1 MNYSEQITAT
11 DEQAAEHI
19 AILAMDFGGASPEA
33 VTIAVNDAWLEST
46 GNLHRFAT
54 RLREGDP
61 IADGL
66 LMAAIE
72 EL

>member
-1 MNYSEQITAT
+1 MNYYSEQDIAT
-11 DEQAAEHI
+11 DEEAAEHI
-19 AILAMDFGGASPEA
+19 AILAMDFGGAPEA

-61 IADGL
+61 IAEGL
-66 LMAAIE
+66 LMAAL